1 MTKSFVSK
9 VLQRN
14 AEKYV
19 STVYETRKGTK
30 LAVFER
36 KVKNFRRRIFKP
48 VEKPGGN
55 LGMRFN
61 YEL

>member
-1 MTKSFVSK
+1 MTKDFASK
-9 VLQRN
+9 VQQRN

-19 STVYETRKGTK
+19 STVYESRKGSK
-30 LAVFER
+30 LAVFEWN
-36 KVKNFRRRIFKP
+36 VKSFRRRIFKP
-48 VEKPGGN
+48 VEKPDGN